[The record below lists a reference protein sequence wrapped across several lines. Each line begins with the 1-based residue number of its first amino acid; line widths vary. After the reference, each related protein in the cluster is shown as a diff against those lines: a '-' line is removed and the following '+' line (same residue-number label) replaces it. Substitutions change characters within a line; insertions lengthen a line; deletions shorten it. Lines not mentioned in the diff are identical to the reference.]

1 MWSQHEEDATW
12 VAIKLTTFELTI
24 MGNVG
29 DKKDLK
35 FGYVH
40 VSFCEYNKIFWAHI
54 VIKIESVVR

>member
-1 MWSQHEEDATW
+1 M
-12 VAIKLTTFELTI
+12 AIKLTTFELTI
-24 MGNVG
+24 IGNVG

-35 FGYVH
+35 LGYGFRKVH